1 MSKIIKNDKTCG
13 LSRIG
18 DSKFFFGVWYK
29 ITNEKALAPCGH
41 PGKGWN
47 MDCEKEPS
55 TYLVGD
61 YSREAFNSVSF
72 DLLILDTTKDS
83 PSFDVSVL
91 CSVDT
96 REWGVESI
104 VHVTTNDI
112 TNIDKRFFDYAAEVL
127 SRSGAVVD
135 VSLNTVQMQKADA
148 VITEWQKYNA
158 TMKEII
164 ESSTTEN

>member
-1 MSKIIKNDKTCG
+1 
-13 LSRIG
+13 
-18 DSKFFFGVWYK
+18 
-29 ITNEKALAPCGH
+29 
-41 PGKGWN
+41 

-61 YSREAFNSVSF
+61 YSRETFNSVSF

-83 PSFDVSVL
+83 PSFDLSVL

-148 VITEWQKYNA
+148 VIAEWQKYNA